1 MFWVERI
8 PDLFGFGW
16 IFEKILGWKLRK
28 ELKKLEDQLGKEEKK
43 NASEKNRADELPS
56 AQNS

>member
-1 MFWVERI
+1 MFWAERI

-43 NASEKNRADELPS
+43 NASEKN
-56 AQNS
+56 

>member
-16 IFEKILGWKLRK
+16 IFEKIIEWKIRK
-28 ELKKLEDQLGKEEKK
+28 EFKKFEDQLGKEKG
-43 NASEKNRADELPS
+43 NASQKNRADELPS
-56 AQNS
+56 APST